1 MKYFHFCLD
10 RDEVDANWLDLVNS
24 LSGLFC
30 SSFNFVT
37 LANTIAPVWS
47 FGAEGVS
54 DAAAAGSNRSTHAR
68 YAHLPREIV
77 CTENL
82 TPWKKLLP
90 CESHVRPHLL

>member
-1 MKYFHFCLD
+1 M
-10 RDEVDANWLDLVNS
+10 DAAWVGLVNS

-37 LANTIAPVWS
+37 MANTVQPLWS
-47 FGAEGVS
+47 FAPEGLNLGGTNS
-54 DAAAAGSNRSTHAR
+54 SHQR
-68 YAHLPREIV
+68 YANLPREIV

-90 CESHVRPHLL
+90 CESHVRIKYKGCREDFI